1 MRTRI
6 QYVVLAAIAVA
17 AMTPLLATAGEPEML
32 VGRLVDMGSVP
43 GKSTTYMTLN
53 IESLT
58 PDDEVVRLAGLL
70 AESGQE
76 AVISAMWDMDSVGW
90 VKIGA
95 SLGYQVQ
102 IIRSLPTEDGGR
114 IIRVVTD
121 RPIMFYESMRGTR
134 SKQYPFGLLEL
145 RFGPEGKGEGT
156 LIAAAQLAFSKEG
169 RLEIKSY
176 GTQPFKIV
184 QISPS
189 KKKSK

>member
-1 MRTRI
+1 M
-6 QYVVLAAIAVA
+6 LAIPAS
-17 AMTPLLATAGEPEML
+17 AGDSEMY
-32 VGRLVDMGSVP
+32 VGRLVDQGSIP
-43 GKSTTYMTLN
+43 GRSTTYITLN
-53 IESLT
+53 IESIT
-58 PDDEVVRLAGLL
+58 PDDTVVQLANVL
-70 AESGQE
+70 AESGQD
-76 AVISAMWDMDSVGW
+76 AVISAMWDMDSAGW
-90 VKIGA
+90 IKIGT

-145 RFGPEGKGEGT
+145 RLGPDGKGEGT
-156 LIAAAQLAFSKEG
+156 MIAAAQLSFSKEG

-184 QISPS
+184 QIALS
-189 KKKSK
+189 K